1 MNSIPKN
8 FKNGKAFIPNGI
20 NLKSVLI
27 TNHKGEQADI
37 SPIVSEFSITESIYS
52 TSVIVSIT
60 VVDSSNAI
68 EQLQLI
74 GQEKINL
81 ILERQNHEDG
91 GTEEIELD
99 LAISEF
105 PKYSR
110 SDNEYV
116 QSYVISAVSS
126 FAIFDKTFKISRF
139 YNNNTV
145 EEIKKILNTD
155 LSVTDT
161 EEYSAAISRSRGIL
175 RWQHPLQALEYFRK
189 NSYNDVGSPFY
200 VFQRLSNQVVIAAQS
215 DLVAEE
221 PYETY
226 YDGKEFKG
234 EALTQDDFIQRRTRI
249 ISCNSDL
256 KFGKTFNSISGAY
269 ASENNYL
276 DYGNKTYTKIDFTYN
291 DFPISN
297 TLNQKTA
304 LSLSAEIDYSSS
316 YKAHCEYIST
326 NEFAFDGET
335 KNHNNL
341 RKENGH
347 VTRAFTESLEST
359 MHDIELF
366 GDSYL
371 NAGRVVELKFPKTQD
386 PLTRETPKNE
396 RYDEILSGK
405 YLIVSA
411 VHILKDGEYF
421 TNIRVK
427 RDSLT
432 IAV

>member
-81 ILERQNHEDG
+81 ILERQNHEAG

-155 LSVTDT
+155 
-161 EEYSAAISRSRGIL
+161 
-175 RWQHPLQALEYFRK
+175 
-189 NSYNDVGSPFY
+189 
-200 VFQRLSNQVVIAAQS
+200 
-215 DLVAEE
+215 
-221 PYETY
+221 
-226 YDGKEFKG
+226 
-234 EALTQDDFIQRRTRI
+234 
-249 ISCNSDL
+249 
-256 KFGKTFNSISGAY
+256 
-269 ASENNYL
+269 
-276 DYGNKTYTKIDFTYN
+276 
-291 DFPISN
+291 
-297 TLNQKTA
+297 
-304 LSLSAEIDYSSS
+304 
-316 YKAHCEYIST
+316 
-326 NEFAFDGET
+326 
-335 KNHNNL
+335 
-341 RKENGH
+341 
-347 VTRAFTESLEST
+347 
-359 MHDIELF
+359 
-366 GDSYL
+366 
-371 NAGRVVELKFPKTQD
+371 
-386 PLTRETPKNE
+386 
-396 RYDEILSGK
+396 
-405 YLIVSA
+405 
-411 VHILKDGEYF
+411 
-421 TNIRVK
+421 
-427 RDSLT
+427 
-432 IAV
+432 